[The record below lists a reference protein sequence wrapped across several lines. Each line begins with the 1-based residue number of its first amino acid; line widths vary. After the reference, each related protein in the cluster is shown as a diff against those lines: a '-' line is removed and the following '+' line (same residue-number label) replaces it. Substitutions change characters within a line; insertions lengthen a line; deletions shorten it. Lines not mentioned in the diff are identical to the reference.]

1 MRDEGYTAMKN
12 YNKETF
18 TYMAIDVAKIALQVQ
33 DPDKA
38 FEVKNSPAGFTGL
51 LRRIHALEKT
61 YQLPVLVVCEA
72 SGGYERGLLE
82 MLDREG
88 IARALI
94 CADRLRAFAK
104 TEGVRAKSDP
114 IDARLLLMFAQEK
127 QLQANVP
134 SEPVLLQLTALVD
147 RRIQLVDQ
155 RAREQVRLQNSHKAI
170 HASLNRQIKS
180 IEKEISRIE
189 REIGQL
195 IDSQPKLSSAAEA
208 LHDITGV
215 GPVATWSI
223 LAYIPELPKISR
235 NRAVSLA
242 GLAPWRKQTGT
253 TESPRH
259 LSGGRAK
266 LRKALYM
273 PTVASIRHNPHIS
286 EYYNKRV
293 SEGLPRMSALMA
305 CMRKLLIYIRSVL
318 IKNDIQLSY
327 NSSLA

>member
-1 MRDEGYTAMKN
+1 MKN
-12 YNKETF
+12 HNKETF
-18 TYMAIDVAKIALQVQ
+18 TYIAIDVAKIALQVQ
-33 DPDKA
+33 DPEKK
-38 FEVKNSPAGFTGL
+38 FEVRNSREGFARL
-51 LRRIHALEKT
+51 IRRIHALEKT
-61 YQLPVLVVCEA
+61 YQCPVLVVCEA

-82 MLDREG
+82 VLDHKG
-88 IARALI
+88 IARARI
-94 CADRLRAFAK
+94 CADRLRAFAN

-134 SEPVLLQLTALVD
+134 SDPVFLQLTALVD

-155 RAREQVRLQNSHKAI
+155 RAREQTRLQNSHKAI

-180 IEKEISRIE
+180 IEKEVSRIE
-189 REIGQL
+189 RQIGQL
-195 IDSQPKLSSAAEA
+195 IDSHPNLSSAATA

-235 NRAVSLA
+235 SRAVSLA

-259 LSGGRAK
+259 LSGGRPK

-273 PTVASIRHNPHIS
+273 PAVACIRHNPHIS
-286 EYYNKRV
+286 QYYNKRV
-293 SEGLPRMSALMA
+293 SEGLPRMSALVA
-305 CMRKLLIYIRSVL
+305 CMRKLLIHIRSVL
-318 IKNDIQLSY
+318 IQNDIQLSS
-327 NSSLA
+327 NFSLD